1 MSGVD
6 LAPAFQ
12 LDRRQRLRIDPVR
25 QVVDHADGRVG
36 QSQLAGDDALRGQ
49 RHPDQIGV
57 GGDQADLGGRLEA
70 RAVGLPVDPTIA
82 QRPRIACLPGGE
94 DLGAPGRVETGHRV
108 AARVVEAADR
118 HLQGDEIV
126 RADEAADAEAGVERA
141 DRADRQHPVAAGLEE
156 GAQVGLV
163 IDPVGEDVG
172 VGGAVALQHDRV
184 ALGDR
189 GDPCPARAGGAAAED
204 DGEASHGAILF
215 AYRGHMTDRPSG
227 REESEDERL
236 DRNLGELLQ
245 ELRVALPGVQVLF
258 AFLLAVPFQQNFT
271 KITPFQEKVY
281 FTTLLCT
288 AISAA
293 LLISPTAYHRL
304 TFHLQQKKELVFVSN
319 RLSIAGLG
327 FLALAMTGAVT
338 LITDVLFGG
347 IATAIFGAAAALMF
361 VLLWGVL
368 PLRHRF
374 RLSRDEDRST

>member
-1 MSGVD
+1 
-6 LAPAFQ
+6 
-12 LDRRQRLRIDPVR
+12 
-25 QVVDHADGRVG
+25 
-36 QSQLAGDDALRGQ
+36 
-49 RHPDQIGV
+49 
-57 GGDQADLGGRLEA
+57 
-70 RAVGLPVDPTIA
+70 
-82 QRPRIACLPGGE
+82 
-94 DLGAPGRVETGHRV
+94 
-108 AARVVEAADR
+108 
-118 HLQGDEIV
+118 
-126 RADEAADAEAGVERA
+126 
-141 DRADRQHPVAAGLEE
+141 
-156 GAQVGLV
+156 
-163 IDPVGEDVG
+163 
-172 VGGAVALQHDRV
+172 
-184 ALGDR
+184 
-189 GDPCPARAGGAAAED
+189 
-204 DGEASHGAILF
+204 
-215 AYRGHMTDRPSG
+215 MTDRPSG

-271 KITPFQEKVY
+271 KITAFQEKVY
-281 FTTLLCT
+281 FATLLCT

-347 IATAIFGAAAALMF
+347 VATAIFGAAAALMF

-374 RLSRDEDRST
+374 RLSRNEDRST